1 MYRASLV
8 RAMAHHPAIQAIVEA
23 SDGRETLEAI
33 AREQPEVA
41 VVDLHMPGLDGLAII
56 NAVERDGLATKIVL
70 LSGTLEERDVYD
82 ALARGAA
89 AVLTKSI
96 DAPELL
102 DAVLAVARG
111 ETVVAEELQS
121 AVASQIR
128 LRAADERPILS
139 EREAQVLRGMA
150 GGQSIREIAEALY
163 LSPSTVKSHT
173 ERLYV
178 RLGVND
184 RAAAVAEG
192 LRRGL
197 IE

>member
-8 RAMAHHPAIQAIVEA
+8 RAMAHHPAIEEIVEA
-23 SDGRETLEAI
+23 SDGREALDAI
-33 AREQPEVA
+33 ARERPAVA
-41 VVDLHMPGLDGLAII
+41 VVDLNMPALDGLAIVR
-56 NAVERDGLATKIVL
+56 AVERDGLATRVVL
-70 LSGTLEERDVYD
+70 LSGTLEERDAYD
-82 ALARGAA
+82 ALAQGAA

-111 ETVVAEELQS
+111 EVVVADELHS
-121 AVASQIR
+121 AIAGQIR
-128 LRAADERPILS
+128 LRAADDRPILS

-150 GGQSIREIAEALY
+150 DGKSTREIADALF

-173 ERLYV
+173 EKLFD